1 MERSIM
7 LNADDAKRDVDVTFY
22 NVNGEKALIPLLLN
36 LIVDAAEYVG
46 KPTGEFT
53 RVLIKAINSQ
63 LPVYG
68 EPDTAEVSE
77 DKPNTEKT
85 DGGFIKISFDKKPEK
100 AGVEV
105 GFDIEEYNVNA
116 DAELNV
122 LNMFV
127 SHLINTRKLPVP
139 MVLLAVSKAIDKDAK
154 IEKLNL
160 DDTDC
165 DNDTCADCECRCD
178 KSTEVKASADTNGD
192 TEAKGNTVAPPDYKG
207 EMRTPTNLRSTGD
220 TDIPDKYRE
229 TSFG

>member
-1 MERSIM
+1 M
-7 LNADDAKRDVDVTFY
+7 
-22 NVNGEKALIPLLLN
+22 NGEKALIPLLLN

-77 DKPNTEKT
+77 DKPNVKNT

-105 GFDIEEYNVNA
+105 KYDLEEHNVSA

-122 LNMFV
+122 LNLFV

-154 IEKLNL
+154 ILNL

-192 TEAKGNTVAPPDYKG
+192 TEAKG
-207 EMRTPTNLRSTGD
+207 D
-220 TDIPDKYRE
+220 TDAEGVSDEELKKALFENDVPDKYRE
-229 TSFG
+229 NSFG

>member
-63 LPVYG
+63 LPVCG

-77 DKPNTEKT
+77 DKPTVENN

-105 GFDIEEYNVNA
+105 KYDLEEHNVSA

-122 LNMFV
+122 LNLFV

-139 MVLLAVSKAIDKDAK
+139 MVLFAVSKAIDKDAK
-154 IEKLNL
+154 ILNL

-165 DNDTCADCECRCD
+165 DNDTCADCENCCD
-178 KSTEVKASADTNGD
+178 KSTEVKASEDIPCTPYGA
-192 TEAKGNTVAPPDYKG
+192 EAKDCGECQPEYKG
-207 EMRTPTNLRSTGD
+207 EPRTPTNLRSTGD
-220 TDIPDKYRE
+220 TEVIGDTP
-229 TSFG
+229 